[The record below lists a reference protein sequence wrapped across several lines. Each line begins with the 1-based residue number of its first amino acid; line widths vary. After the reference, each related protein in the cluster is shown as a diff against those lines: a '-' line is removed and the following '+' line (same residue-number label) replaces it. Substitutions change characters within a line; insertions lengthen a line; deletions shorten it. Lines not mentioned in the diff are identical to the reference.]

1 MNGSLLTPVR
11 KKYWKPCCKC
21 FRTPTSFVRWTSW
34 KTLVAVDEAYF
45 RPSEVPALIGDAS
58 KAAQQLGWT
67 PKIGL
72 EEIIQEMV
80 ASDIHRSKAVPLSLK
95 A

>member
-1 MNGSLLTPVR
+1 
-11 KKYWKPCCKC
+11 
-21 FRTPTSFVRWTSW
+21 
-34 KTLVAVDEAYF
+34 VAVDEAYF

-58 KAAQQLGWT
+58 KAAQKLGWT

-80 ASDIHRSKAVPLSLK
+80 GLRHSPREGGSALVKGLSSLFSL
-95 A
+95 ATQPGVLILARLT

>member
-1 MNGSLLTPVR
+1 MAHYLRRLGKSIGGHAASV
-11 KKYWKPCCKC
+11 
-21 FRTPTSFVRWTSW
+21 S
-34 KTLVAVDEAYF
+34 
-45 RPSEVPALIGDAS
+45 ALIGDAS
-58 KAAQQLGWT
+58 KAAQKLGWT

-80 ASDIHRSKAVPLSLK
+80 ASDIHRAKAVPLSLK